1 MSVKTSIFCALVA
14 CLPLTSQAEPYFTN
28 KEGNL
33 IWDKATNL
41 VWQRCSVGQTWDG
54 KTCAGEAKK
63 FTFDEAQK
71 QASNGWRMPTI
82 RELASLIYCSSGQT
96 RSKAD
101 LEDGAPV
108 IANQCVSPYSKPT
121 INTSAFAATPERSF
135 WTSSPYVGGSGNAW
149 DVNFSNGYVGDSGYR
164 NYYAAVRLVRASEL
178 SGSEAASSFSI
189 KLPDARE
196 AAAAEMKNLLAKG
209 PQQLYLLAGQA
220 QRGKSAEI
228 NGKSYSATELYE
240 LIVKH
245 FAQSEFAVKASD
257 QLTAMSR
264 SESAARAA
272 RAGEERRRQQQSN
285 QNNAS
290 RQQCQAQ
297 KQTCFASCPPYRSVS
312 SSENSLIVNSAHFDC
327 QRRCTAIS
335 CD

>member
-71 QASNGWRMPTI
+71 QAGNGWRVPTI
-82 RELASLIYCSSGQT
+82 RELASLIYCSSGRT
-96 RSKAD
+96 SNTAD
-101 LEDGAPV
+101 LKDGGPLV
-108 IANQCVSPYSKPT
+108 ANECDGNYLKPT
-121 INTSAFAATPERSF
+121 INNAAFLATSTGWF
-135 WTSSPYVGGSGNAW
+135 WSSSPYVGNSDDAWYAAFGYGGVGN
-149 DVNFSNGYVGDSGYR
+149 SRLGYGR
-164 NYYAAVRLVRASEL
+164 AVRLVRASQL
-178 SGSEAASSFSI
+178 SGSEAASAFSI
-189 KLPDARE
+189 KLPEARE
-196 AAAAEMKNLLAKG
+196 AAATELKNLLSKG

-220 QRGKSAEI
+220 QRGKNAEI

-264 SESAARAA
+264 NESAARAA
-272 RAGEERRRQQQSN
+272 REGEERRRQRQNNQS
-285 QNNAS
+285 NAS
-290 RQQCQAQ
+290 RQQCEAQ
-297 KQTCFASCPPYRSVS
+297 KQTCLAQCPPLWAPDAAGYQ
-312 SSENSLIVNSAHFDC
+312 C
-327 QRRCTAIS
+327 QGRCNKIS
-335 CD
+335 CN